1 MKPTLPHGAALGPL
15 KDLAQD
21 VTATSAALEG
31 RVALDTARVLGDQ
44 LRLLNSFYSNLIEG
58 HKTFIPDIQKAL
70 NGHYSQDADSRYAQE
85 LCRAHV
91 VAEKKL
97 MALAE
102 RTAEMNISSP
112 VTLQAIH
119 REFYSHL
126 PPEHQFTHEEQGFT
140 DIEVRPGEFRDVEVA
155 VHRNAGAHGPHCN
168 DLPGC
173 LEQYAKDYA
182 PGRYHGD
189 EKLIAMAAAHHQLT
203 WLHPFRDGNGRV
215 CRLHSGLFMARS
227 KINRGNLWS
236 LSRGLSRRKQE
247 YMINL
252 FSVDPA
258 PDDTPE
264 ALNERLA
271 DFCDFFLGVCLDQAR
286 FMTGQ
291 LRLEKIEQRIEW
303 FVRERS
309 QRSGNRLPLRAS
321 RLLRAVFMQGRVPRG
336 QVPAILNTSETSSRR
351 LVRQLTDE
359 GLLTSESHRAP
370 LMVALPIHV
379 MPYYFPSLYRPD
391 VLGPEYTELLGAD
404 LPGL

>member
-1 MKPTLPHGAALGPL
+1 MKPILPHGALLGPL

-44 LRLLNSFYSNLIEG
+44 LRLINSFYSNLIEG
-58 HKTFIPDIQKAL
+58 HKTYIPDIQKAL
-70 NGHYSQDADSRYAQE
+70 NGHYSRDAGSRYAQE

-91 VAEKKL
+91 VAEKAL
-97 MALAE
+97 MDRVEQAPE
-102 RTAEMNISSP
+102 TNVSSP
-112 VTLQAIH
+112 ETLRTIH

-126 PPEHQFTHEEQGFT
+126 PPEHRFTHEEHGFT

-155 VHRNAGAHGPHCN
+155 VHRDAGTHGPSCT
-168 DLPGC
+168 DLPAC
-173 LEQYAKDYA
+173 LERYAQDYDV
-182 PGRYHGD
+182 GRYHGD

-271 DFCDFFLGVCLDQAR
+271 DFCEFFLGVCLDQAQ
-286 FMTGQ
+286 FMTNQ

-309 QRSGNRLPLRAS
+309 QRSADRLPLRAS

-370 LMVALPIHV
+370 LKVALPMHV

-404 LPGL
+404 LPEA

>member
-102 RTAEMNISSP
+102 RTAETNISSP

-321 RLLRAVFMQGRVPRG
+321 RLLRAVFMQGHVPRG